1 MKSRIKDTT
10 KSHFEGSTKSSSHK
24 GENTMKPAAKTDVY
38 AVITDR
44 IIAQLEAG
52 TVPWRKTW
60 SAKSQMPKNLISGK
74 TYRGVNVFL
83 LGCQNYESPF
93 WLTYKQASDKGG
105 KVRKGEKGSPCV
117 FWSLVDIKDT
127 ETGDPKKLPFLRH
140 YTVFNSSQIEGLE
153 EIQTPADTEE
163 NSIPQEIIDNMQN
176 APTIKHGFTK
186 ACYVPSLDEV
196 RMPDPSKFEGTP
208 EYFSTLFHEVTHSTL
223 HSSRCNRKQ
232 TGVIQYGDENYAR
245 EELVAEMGAAFL
257 CAETGISA
265 PVIEN
270 QASYIA
276 SWLKA
281 LNNDK
286 KLIVNAAGAAQKAVD
301 YILNRTFSEPAPEA
315 I

>member
-1 MKSRIKDTT
+1 MRTKSRAH
-10 KSHFEGSTKSSSHK
+10 SEGSTNSSSHK
-24 GENTMKPAAKTDVY
+24 GDTMKPAAKTDVY

-60 SAKSQMPKNLISGK
+60 TAKAQMPKNLISGK
-74 TYRGVNVFL
+74 TYRGINIFL

-93 WLTYKQASDKGG
+93 WLTYKQAIDKGG

-117 FWSLVDIKDT
+117 FWSLVDVQDKETDT
-127 ETGDPKKLPFLRH
+127 TKKLPFLRY
-140 YTVFNSSQIEGLE
+140 YTVFNSSQIEGLG
-153 EIQTPADTEE
+153 EIQTPAETEE

-176 APTIKHGFTK
+176 APVIKHGFTK
-186 ACYVPSLDEV
+186 ACYIPSLDEV
-196 RMPDPSKFEGTP
+196 RMPDPSKFVGMP
-208 EYFSTLFHEVTHSTL
+208 EYFSVAFHELTHSTL
-223 HSSRCNRKQ
+223 HATRCNRKQ
-232 TGVIQYGDENYAR
+232 TGTIQHGDENYAR

-286 KLIVNAAGAAQKAVD
+286 KLIVNAAGAAQRAVD
-301 YILNRTFSEPAPEA
+301 YILNRTFNESAPEA